1 MPEGGIRKY
10 FQSSTKPN
18 PLRSGDGKPRV
29 STGNLASAFGIF
41 CLFVTHEKGKEKP
54 IMFARLT
61 IVQVKPDKVDDVIK
75 IYGDHVVPSAKGQKG
90 YKGIFMLTDRKTGK
104 GISITMWESEQDAVA
119 NEKSGYYQQQ
129 VGRFK
134 DYFTKP
140 PVQEGYEVS
149 LQG

>member
-1 MPEGGIRKY
+1 MPEGGVKK

-18 PLRSGDGKPRV
+18 SLRSGDGKLRV
-29 STGNLASAFGIF
+29 SPGNLVSAFGIF
-41 CLFVTHEKGKEKP
+41 CLFVTHEKGKEEP

-61 IVQVKPDKVDDVIK
+61 IVQVKDGAVDEVIK

-104 GISITMWESEQDAVA
+104 GISIALWESEQDAVA

-149 LQG
+149 VQD